1 MSANQHDK
9 AVQFRA
15 LHEQPRAFIIANA
28 WDAGSAQLLAG
39 LGFPAI
45 ATSSA
50 ASAAT
55 LGRADGKITRDEAM
69 AHARS
74 PTPSTCRFPAIW
86 RTASATL
93 PSTRPKPSASRH

>member
-1 MSANQHDK
+1 MPSTQHDK

-28 WDAGSAQLLAG
+28 FDAGSAQLLAG

-50 ASAAT
+50 ESLPGCASP
-55 LGRADGKITRDEAM
+55 L
-69 AHARS
+69 S
-74 PTPSTCRFPAIW
+74 
-86 RTASATL
+86 
-93 PSTRPKPSASRH
+93 